1 MAKRR
6 NGVVKQ
12 LSNLS
17 IDEVSLVDRGA
28 NQHALV
34 AITKRA
40 PEASDAFEFEAVEKK
55 QASDAKTLARVGGA
69 LAPGLGGALGGVGA
83 KEHKLA
89 HAAGG
94 VAGSVVGA
102 NLGTAAGAAVPG
114 AAKIPA
120 MVAGTMAGSALGAGK
135 GTEMVENHY
144 KKKSGGFRKALDEMD
159 LDDLFAV
166 EKKGSS
172 FGRGGDSA
180 GVDTASGSD
189 PAGVLDDSDPNRDV
203 GPGGKISGTQ
213 KTKGKKTPPEKDSEK
228 GAGSDINPT
237 SLSGLGKSADF
248 WTGVIEKALAAEDED
263 FIEKHFPGAG
273 GGGMDA
279 QNPMNSPFPGAQG
292 AGAPPTMQT
301 PGVQPMGM
309 GQPTPPPG
317 APPGQPTGGMP
328 QQLPPDVIAYI
339 QQLEQALEQAQG
351 GSGGDSD
358 NSDDSGNSDG
368 SNDDSKKNP
377 FGKSGDFGMN
387 DNDLFLAELA
397 KSLDEE
403 DNRELIGKAYE
414 AVSKA
419 EERAQRAEEIAKQ
432 ERDLRL
438 EREFVAKAAEF
449 DVPVAARDLG
459 PVLKRL
465 AESVSKEDFQVVVK
479 CLRAQSEASS
489 IYGEIGKRGGGDNGS
504 ILDEVEHR
512 AQEFVGKSLTPEQAV
527 ERVFEMDP
535 RAYDAYVAERRQAL
549 R

>member
-1 MAKRR
+1 V
-6 NGVVKQ
+6 GG
-12 LSNLS
+12 
-17 IDEVSLVDRGA
+17 E
-28 NQHALV
+28 
-34 AITKRA
+34 
-40 PEASDAFEFEAVEKK
+40 
-55 QASDAKTLARVGGA
+55 GGA
-69 LAPGLGGALGGVGA
+69 LAGAIGGA
-83 KEHKLA
+83 
-89 HAAGG
+89 AAGG
-94 VAGSVVGA
+94 MSGG
-102 NLGTAAGAAVPG
+102 AAGAHHVIHNHYYG
-114 AAKIPA
+114 AP
-120 MVAGTMAGSALGAGK
+120 GSAPKPGEVGK
-135 GTEMVENHY
+135 SEEFG
-144 KKKSGGFRKALDEMD
+144 KALDAMD

-166 EKKGSS
+166 EKKSS
-172 FGRGGDSA
+172 FGRGGESA

-189 PAGVLDDSDPNRDV
+189 PAGVTDQADPTRDV
-203 GPGGKISGTQ
+203 GPGGKTISGTQ

-228 GAGSDINPT
+228 GAGEDINPS

-248 WTGVIEKALAAEDED
+248 WSGIIEKALAAEDES
-263 FIEKHFPGAG
+263 FIEKHFPGG
-273 GGGMDA
+273 GDPSGGMNA

-292 AGAPPTMQT
+292 MGQAPMMQT

-309 GQPTPPPG
+309 GQPTP
-317 APPGQPTGGMP
+317 PPGQPTGGMP

-339 QQLEQALEQAQG
+339 QQLEQALQQAQG
-351 GSGGDSD
+351 NSDGDSD

-368 SNDDSKKNP
+368 SNDDTKQNP

-438 EREFVAKAAEF
+438 EREFIAKAAEF
-449 DVPVAARDLG
+449 DVPVSAKDLG

-465 AESVSKEDFQVVVK
+465 AESVSKDDFQVVVK
-479 CLRAQSEASS
+479 CLRAQTEANS
-489 IYGEIGKRGGGDNGS
+489 IYGEVGKRGGGDNGS